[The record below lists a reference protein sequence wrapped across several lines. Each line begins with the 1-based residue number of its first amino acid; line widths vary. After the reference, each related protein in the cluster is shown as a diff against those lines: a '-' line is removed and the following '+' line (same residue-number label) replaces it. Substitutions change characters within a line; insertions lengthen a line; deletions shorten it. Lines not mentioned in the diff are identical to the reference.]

1 MYKLLIILFLS
12 CFYHGLL
19 KAEIIN
25 KIEVSG
31 NKRVSN
37 ETVRIYGDIQ
47 LNKDYSEE
55 DLNKILTNLYSTNF
69 FEDVKINLSN
79 NVLVIKV
86 IEYPVIND
94 LVILG
99 EESNKYK
106 ERIFELISLKKK
118 DSFIKNRLAKD
129 VEIIKKIYA
138 AAGFNFVNINTKI
151 REIDKNNLDL
161 IFEIDKGKAT
171 RISKISFIGDKKIR
185 EKRLRDIIASEEFK
199 FWKIISRNTK
209 FSKSLIELDKRLL
222 TNYYKSLGYYD
233 VKISSQSAELKP
245 QSHEVEITYSIDA
258 GNRYIIK
265 KITTNVDPVFDKNI
279 FYPLN
284 EKFKRI
290 VGNYYSPFKIKLLL
304 EDIDE
309 LIEKN
314 NLQFVEHNV
323 EEIIEG
329 ESIIVKFNI
338 AEGEKILV
346 ERINILGNNVTNE
359 SVIRGELLLDE
370 GDPFTTLKLNKSI
383 SKIKSRNI
391 FGSVESKI
399 SSGSSPDLKVI
410 DITVE
415 EKPTGEVS
423 AGAGVGT
430 NGGSLAFMVTENNW
444 LGEGK
449 NVSFDV
455 DISEE
460 SLRGTLNYVDPNYDF
475 LGNSLN
481 YSLGSVRNDKPN
493 QGFENTIIS
502 AGIGTAFEQYRDIFA
517 KLGLNASYDD
527 LRTQD
532 SASES
537 LKKQAGDFAELS
549 GFYGFTYDQRDR
561 AFMPT
566 DGSII
571 GFDQTIPIYADKSFI
586 GNTFF
591 VSSYKTLSENVIG
604 ASKLFMTTV
613 HGIGD
618 DNVRLSKRKNLS
630 SKKLRG
636 FQRGKVGPKDGND
649 HVGGNYA
656 LAINFEA
663 NLPKLLPEATKTDI
677 GLFLD
682 LGNVWGVDYDD
693 SIDDASKLRSST
705 GAAASWMSPIGPM
718 TFVIS
723 TNITKHANDETEG
736 FNFNL
741 GTTF

>member
-12 CFYHGLL
+12 YFYQGFLQ
-19 KAEIIN
+19 ADIIK

-31 NKRVSN
+31 NKRVSS
-37 ETVRIYGDIQ
+37 ETIRIYGDIK
-47 LNKDYSEE
+47 LDKDYSEE

-79 NVLVIKV
+79 NILVV
-86 IEYPVIND
+86 QVTEYPVIND

-106 ERIFELISLKKK
+106 ERILELISLKQK

-129 VEIIKKIYA
+129 VNIIKKIYA
-138 AAGFNFVNINTKI
+138 TAGFNFVKVTTKV

-161 IFEIDKGKAT
+161 IFEINKGKAT
-171 RISKISFIGDKKIR
+171 RISKISFTGDKQIR

-199 FWKIISRNTK
+199 FWKFISRNTK
-209 FSKSLIELDKRLL
+209 FSKSLIDLDKRLL

-233 VKISSQSAELKP
+233 VQISSQSAELKP
-245 QSHEVEITYSIDA
+245 ESHEVEITYSIDA

-265 KITTNVDPVFDKNI
+265 KITTDVDPVFDKNI
-279 FYPLN
+279 FYTLN
-284 EKFKRI
+284 EKFQKV
-290 VGNYYSPFKIKLLL
+290 VGSYYSPFKIKSLL

-323 EEIIEG
+323 EETIDG

-338 AEGEKILV
+338 TEGEKILV
-346 ERINILGNNVTNE
+346 ERINILGNNVTIE

-370 GDPFTTLKLNKSI
+370 GDPFTSLKLDKSI
-383 SKIKSRNI
+383 SKIKARNI
-391 FGSVESKI
+391 FGDVSSKI
-399 SSGSSPDLKVI
+399 SSGSSPDLKII

-430 NGGSLAFMVTENNW
+430 NGGSFAFMVTENNW

-449 NVSFDV
+449 NISFDV
-455 DISEE
+455 DVSEE
-460 SLRGTLNYVDPNYDF
+460 SLRGTLNYLDPNYDF

-481 YSLGSVRNDKPN
+481 YSLGSVRNDKPD
-493 QGFENTIIS
+493 QGYENTIVS
-502 AGIGTAFEQYRDIFA
+502 AGIGTSFEQYRDIFA
-517 KLGLNASYDD
+517 TLGLNASYDD

-532 SASES
+532 AASDS

-549 GFYGFTYDQRDR
+549 GYYGFSYDRRDR

-571 GFDQTIPIYADKSFI
+571 GFDQTFPLYADKSFI
-586 GNTFF
+586 GNTLFA
-591 VSSYKTLSENVIG
+591 SAYSTLTENVIG
-604 ASKLFMTTV
+604 ASKIFFTSV

-618 DNVRLSKRKNLS
+618 DSVRLSKRKNLS

-636 FQRGKVGPKDGND
+636 FKRGKVGPKDGND

-656 LAINFEA
+656 LAVNLEA
-663 NLPKLLPEATKTDI
+663 NLPKLLPEATKTDV

-693 SIDDASKLRSST
+693 SIDDASKLRSSA
-705 GAAASWMSPIGPM
+705 GAAASWMSPLGPM
-718 TFVIS
+718 TFILS
-723 TNITKHANDETEG
+723 TNITKHSNDETES